1 MPGAALRPIAGKRG
15 SHLDR
20 RTLGDVGAAL
30 AGDGLRS
37 SPGNLDH
44 EYPARA
50 GKSQPKSG
58 VTVQR
63 IKGYHAHVYYDAS
76 TLEQAR
82 ELCEEAA
89 RLFPVTMGRM
99 HQKPVGPHP
108 DWSCQLAFEPE
119 FVGVVLP
126 WLALYR
132 KGLVVFLH
140 PLTGDE
146 LADHRDHAIWMG
158 AVRPLNLSIFGG

>member
-1 MPGAALRPIAGKRG
+1 M
-15 SHLDR
+15 
-20 RTLGDVGAAL
+20 
-30 AGDGLRS
+30 
-37 SPGNLDH
+37 
-44 EYPARA
+44 
-50 GKSQPKSG
+50 
-58 VTVQR
+58 QR
-63 IKGYHAHVYYDAS
+63 IKGYHAHVYYDA
-76 TLEQAR
+76 TTMEQAR
-82 ELCEEAA
+82 ELCEEAV

-132 KGLVVFLH
+132 KGLVVFMH

-146 LADHRDHAIWMG
+146 LADHGIMRSGWGLCGPWTCRFLVGRSQSPVMASSR
-158 AVRPLNLSIFGG
+158 ARPLPQVVHSFQYLWGPCGSGRAREAGDAV